1 MRAFEKLPAQFQN
14 DSVKAYYDILS
25 KRQGSIILKRVFD
38 IIVSLILLVFLII
51 PIAVISILIKVNSPG
66 PVLFKQKRVTTYGRI
81 FKIYKFRTM
90 VVNAESLG
98 SKVTTKNDARVTS
111 IGKTLRK
118 FRLDELPQVLN
129 ILKGD
134 MSMVGPRP
142 ERPEIAREYEKEIP
156 EFQMRLKVKAGLT
169 GFAQIYGL
177 YNTTPYDKLKLDLT
191 YIRHYSL
198 FQDLKL
204 IFMTPKIMFM
214 KESTEGVK
222 DGQTTASLKEAEALT
237 PSNLKEEVYGKSYVL
252 EEEIEKA
259 EARSAQGGNPGR
271 KKRKKHRR

>member
-118 FRLDELPQVLN
+118 FRLDELPQIFNV
-129 ILKGD
+129 IGGS
-134 MSMVGPRP
+134 MSFVGTRP
-142 ERPEIAREYEKEIP
+142 EVQKYVDLYEDEYYATLLLPAGITSLTSIKFKDEENLLSAIVDTEKIDETYVKTILP
-156 EFQMRLKVKAGLT
+156 QKMEYNLQYTKEF
-169 GFAQIYGL
+169 GFLSDI
-177 YNTTPYDKLKLDLT
+177 
-191 YIRHYSL
+191 
-198 FQDLKL
+198 
-204 IFMTPKIMFM
+204 KIMFKTV
-214 KESTEGVK
+214 KEVIS
-222 DGQTTASLKEAEALT
+222 
-237 PSNLKEEVYGKSYVL
+237 
-252 EEEIEKA
+252 
-259 EARSAQGGNPGR
+259 
-271 KKRKKHRR
+271 

>member
-66 PVLFKQKRVTTYGRI
+66 PVLFKQKRVTTYGRV

-118 FRLDELPQVLN
+118 FRLDELPQIFNV
-129 ILKGD
+129 IGGS
-134 MSMVGPRP
+134 MSFVGTRP
-142 ERPEIAREYEKEIP
+142 EVQKYVDLYDDEYYATLLLPAGITSLTSIKFKDEENLLSAIVDTEKIDETYVKTILP
-156 EFQMRLKVKAGLT
+156 QKMEYNLQYTKEF
-169 GFAQIYGL
+169 GFLSDI
-177 YNTTPYDKLKLDLT
+177 
-191 YIRHYSL
+191 
-198 FQDLKL
+198 
-204 IFMTPKIMFM
+204 KIMFKTV
-214 KESTEGVK
+214 KEVIS
-222 DGQTTASLKEAEALT
+222 
-237 PSNLKEEVYGKSYVL
+237 
-252 EEEIEKA
+252 
-259 EARSAQGGNPGR
+259 
-271 KKRKKHRR
+271 

>member
-118 FRLDELPQVLN
+118 FRLDELPQIFNV
-129 ILKGD
+129 IGGS
-134 MSMVGPRP
+134 MSFVGTRP
-142 ERPEIAREYEKEIP
+142 EVQKYVDLYEDEYYATLLLPAGITSLTSIKFKDEENLLSAIVDTEKIDETYVKTILP
-156 EFQMRLKVKAGLT
+156 QKMEYNLQYTKEF
-169 GFAQIYGL
+169 GF
-177 YNTTPYDKLKLDLT
+177 
-191 YIRHYSL
+191 L
-198 FQDLKL
+198 FD
-204 IFMTPKIMFM
+204 IKIMFKTV
-214 KESTEGVK
+214 KEVIS
-222 DGQTTASLKEAEALT
+222 
-237 PSNLKEEVYGKSYVL
+237 
-252 EEEIEKA
+252 
-259 EARSAQGGNPGR
+259 
-271 KKRKKHRR
+271 

>member
-118 FRLDELPQVLN
+118 FRLDELPQIFNV
-129 ILKGD
+129 IGGS
-134 MSMVGPRP
+134 MSFVGTRP
-142 ERPEIAREYEKEIP
+142 EV
-156 EFQMRLKVKAGLT
+156 Q
-169 GFAQIYGL
+169 
-177 YNTTPYDKLKLDLT
+177 
-191 YIRHYSL
+191 
-198 FQDLKL
+198 
-204 IFMTPKIMFM
+204 
-214 KESTEGVK
+214 
-222 DGQTTASLKEAEALT
+222 
-237 PSNLKEEVYGKSYVL
+237 
-252 EEEIEKA
+252 
-259 EARSAQGGNPGR
+259 
-271 KKRKKHRR
+271 

>member
-1 MRAFEKLPAQFQN
+1 MRAFDKLPAQFNN

-118 FRLDELPQVLN
+118 FRLDELPQIFNV
-129 ILKGD
+129 IGGS
-134 MSMVGPRP
+134 MSFVGTRP
-142 ERPEIAREYEKEIP
+142 EVQKYVDLYEDEYYATLLLPAGITSLTSIKFKDEENLLSAIVDTEKIDETYVKTILP
-156 EFQMRLKVKAGLT
+156 QKMEYNLQYTKEF
-169 GFAQIYGL
+169 GFLSDI
-177 YNTTPYDKLKLDLT
+177 
-191 YIRHYSL
+191 
-198 FQDLKL
+198 
-204 IFMTPKIMFM
+204 KIMFKTV
-214 KESTEGVK
+214 KEVIS
-222 DGQTTASLKEAEALT
+222 
-237 PSNLKEEVYGKSYVL
+237 
-252 EEEIEKA
+252 
-259 EARSAQGGNPGR
+259 
-271 KKRKKHRR
+271 

>member
-51 PIAVISILIKVNSPG
+51 PIAIISILIKVNSPG

-118 FRLDELPQVLN
+118 FRLDELPQIFNV
-129 ILKGD
+129 IGGS
-134 MSMVGPRP
+134 MSFVGTRP
-142 ERPEIAREYEKEIP
+142 EVQKYVDLYEDEYYATLLLPAGITSLTSIKFKDEENLLSAIVDTEKIDETYVKTILP
-156 EFQMRLKVKAGLT
+156 QKMEYNLQYTKEF
-169 GFAQIYGL
+169 GFLSDI
-177 YNTTPYDKLKLDLT
+177 
-191 YIRHYSL
+191 
-198 FQDLKL
+198 
-204 IFMTPKIMFM
+204 KIMFKTV
-214 KESTEGVK
+214 KEVIS
-222 DGQTTASLKEAEALT
+222 
-237 PSNLKEEVYGKSYVL
+237 
-252 EEEIEKA
+252 
-259 EARSAQGGNPGR
+259 
-271 KKRKKHRR
+271 

>member
-118 FRLDELPQVLN
+118 FRLDELPQIFNV
-129 ILKGD
+129 IGGS
-134 MSMVGPRP
+134 MSFVGTRP
-142 ERPEIAREYEKEIP
+142 EVQKYVDLYEDEYYATLLLPAGITSLTSIKFKDEENLLSAIVDTEKKMEYNLQYTK
-156 EFQMRLKVKAGLT
+156 EF
-169 GFAQIYGL
+169 GFLSDI
-177 YNTTPYDKLKLDLT
+177 
-191 YIRHYSL
+191 
-198 FQDLKL
+198 
-204 IFMTPKIMFM
+204 KIMFKTV
-214 KESTEGVK
+214 KEVIS
-222 DGQTTASLKEAEALT
+222 
-237 PSNLKEEVYGKSYVL
+237 
-252 EEEIEKA
+252 
-259 EARSAQGGNPGR
+259 
-271 KKRKKHRR
+271 

>member
-118 FRLDELPQVLN
+118 FRLDELPQIFNV
-129 ILKGD
+129 IGGS
-134 MSMVGPRP
+134 MSFVGTRP
-142 ERPEIAREYEKEIP
+142 EVQKYVDLYEDEYYATLLLPAGITSLTSIKFKDEENLLSAIVDTEKIDETYVKTILP
-156 EFQMRLKVKAGLT
+156 KKMEYNLQYTKEF
-169 GFAQIYGL
+169 GFLSDI
-177 YNTTPYDKLKLDLT
+177 
-191 YIRHYSL
+191 
-198 FQDLKL
+198 
-204 IFMTPKIMFM
+204 KIMFKTV
-214 KESTEGVK
+214 KEVIS
-222 DGQTTASLKEAEALT
+222 
-237 PSNLKEEVYGKSYVL
+237 
-252 EEEIEKA
+252 
-259 EARSAQGGNPGR
+259 
-271 KKRKKHRR
+271 

>member
-66 PVLFKQKRVTTYGRI
+66 PVLFKQNRVTTYGRI

-118 FRLDELPQVLN
+118 FRLDELPQIFNV
-129 ILKGD
+129 IGGS
-134 MSMVGPRP
+134 MSFVGTRP
-142 ERPEIAREYEKEIP
+142 EVQKYVDLYEDEYYATLLLPAGITSLTSIKFKDEENLLSAIVDTEKIDETYVKTILP
-156 EFQMRLKVKAGLT
+156 QKMEYNLQYTKEF
-169 GFAQIYGL
+169 GFLSDI
-177 YNTTPYDKLKLDLT
+177 
-191 YIRHYSL
+191 
-198 FQDLKL
+198 
-204 IFMTPKIMFM
+204 KIMFKTV
-214 KESTEGVK
+214 KEVIS
-222 DGQTTASLKEAEALT
+222 
-237 PSNLKEEVYGKSYVL
+237 
-252 EEEIEKA
+252 
-259 EARSAQGGNPGR
+259 
-271 KKRKKHRR
+271 

>member
-25 KRQGSIILKRVFD
+25 KRQGTIILKRVFD
-38 IIVSLILLVFLII
+38 IIVSIILLVFLII

-118 FRLDELPQVLN
+118 FRLDELPQIFNV
-129 ILKGD
+129 IGGS
-134 MSMVGPRP
+134 MSFVGTRP
-142 ERPEIAREYEKEIP
+142 EVQKYVDLYEDEYYATLLLPAVITSLTSIKFKDEENLLSAIVDTEKIDETYVKTILP
-156 EFQMRLKVKAGLT
+156 QKMEYNLQYTKEF
-169 GFAQIYGL
+169 GFLSDI
-177 YNTTPYDKLKLDLT
+177 
-191 YIRHYSL
+191 
-198 FQDLKL
+198 
-204 IFMTPKIMFM
+204 KIMFKTV
-214 KESTEGVK
+214 KEVIS
-222 DGQTTASLKEAEALT
+222 
-237 PSNLKEEVYGKSYVL
+237 
-252 EEEIEKA
+252 
-259 EARSAQGGNPGR
+259 
-271 KKRKKHRR
+271 

>member
-66 PVLFKQKRVTTYGRI
+66 PVLFKQKRVTTYGRV

-118 FRLDELPQVLN
+118 FRLDELPQIFNV
-129 ILKGD
+129 IGGS
-134 MSMVGPRP
+134 MSFVGTRP
-142 ERPEIAREYEKEIP
+142 EVQKYVDLYEDEYYATLLLPAGITSLTSIKFKDEENLLSAIVDTEKIDETYVKTILP
-156 EFQMRLKVKAGLT
+156 QKMEYNLQYTKEF
-169 GFAQIYGL
+169 GFLSDI
-177 YNTTPYDKLKLDLT
+177 
-191 YIRHYSL
+191 
-198 FQDLKL
+198 
-204 IFMTPKIMFM
+204 KIMFKTV
-214 KESTEGVK
+214 KEVIS
-222 DGQTTASLKEAEALT
+222 
-237 PSNLKEEVYGKSYVL
+237 
-252 EEEIEKA
+252 
-259 EARSAQGGNPGR
+259 
-271 KKRKKHRR
+271 

>member
-118 FRLDELPQVLN
+118 FRLDELPQIFNV
-129 ILKGD
+129 IGGS
-134 MSMVGPRP
+134 MSFVGTRP
-142 ERPEIAREYEKEIP
+142 EVEKYVDMYRDEYYATLLLPAGITSLTSIKFKDEDNLLASADPEKVDETYVNVVLPKKMEYNLQYIKN
-156 EFQMRLKVKAGLT
+156 F
-169 GFAQIYGL
+169 GFW
-177 YNTTPYDKLKLDLT
+177 YD
-191 YIRHYSL
+191 I
-198 FQDLKL
+198 
-204 IFMTPKIMFM
+204 KIMFKTV
-214 KESTEGVK
+214 KEVIS
-222 DGQTTASLKEAEALT
+222 
-237 PSNLKEEVYGKSYVL
+237 
-252 EEEIEKA
+252 
-259 EARSAQGGNPGR
+259 
-271 KKRKKHRR
+271 

>member
-25 KRQGSIILKRVFD
+25 KRQGSIIIKRVFD

-98 SKVTTKNDARVTS
+98 SKVTTKNDARITS

-118 FRLDELPQVLN
+118 FRLDELPQIFNV
-129 ILKGD
+129 IGGS
-134 MSMVGPRP
+134 MSFVGTRP
-142 ERPEIAREYEKEIP
+142 EVQKYVDLYEDEYYATLLLPAGITSLTSIKFKDEENLLSAIVDTEKIDETYVKTILP
-156 EFQMRLKVKAGLT
+156 QKMEYNLQYTKEF
-169 GFAQIYGL
+169 GFLSDI
-177 YNTTPYDKLKLDLT
+177 
-191 YIRHYSL
+191 
-198 FQDLKL
+198 
-204 IFMTPKIMFM
+204 KIMFKTV
-214 KESTEGVK
+214 KEVIS
-222 DGQTTASLKEAEALT
+222 
-237 PSNLKEEVYGKSYVL
+237 
-252 EEEIEKA
+252 
-259 EARSAQGGNPGR
+259 
-271 KKRKKHRR
+271 